1 MKSLHKKRG
10 HKCFRNG
17 VNDCAKRKEALD
29 KVLGSGSTYKYVL
42 DYGKMPTWKYIRDCE
57 KNTSQK
63 LKKPNPKIIK
73 FYNQTEPLKLS
84 LPGLLETDAYSIL

>member
-29 KVLGSGSTYKYVL
+29 KVLGNGGTYKYVL

-57 KNTSQK
+57 KNISQK
-63 LKKPNPKIIK
+63 PTTYTTKIIK
-73 FYNQTEPLKLS
+73 YYDQDKPIKIGRPS
-84 LPGLLETDAYSIL
+84 SLETDVYNIV

>member
-17 VNDCAKRKEALD
+17 ANDCEKRKEALD
-29 KVLGSGSTYKYVL
+29 KVLGNGSTYKYVL

-57 KNTSQK
+57 KNISHKSTTF
-63 LKKPNPKIIK
+63 PTKIIK
-73 FYNQTEPLKLS
+73 YYDQDKDVKKC
-84 LPGLLETDAYSIL
+84 LPGLLETDVYSIV

>member
-29 KVLGSGSTYKYVL
+29 KVLGNGSTYKYVL

-57 KNTSQK
+57 KNLSQK
-63 LKKPNPKIIK
+63 PTTYTTKIIK
-73 FYNQTEPLKLS
+73 YYDQDKPIKKV
-84 LPGLLETDAYSIL
+84 LPRLLEPGVYNIV

>member
-29 KVLGSGSTYKYVL
+29 KVLGNGSTYKYVL
-42 DYGKMPTWKYIRDCE
+42 DYGKMPTWKYIKDCE
-57 KNTSQK
+57 KNISQK
-63 LKKPNPKIIK
+63 PTTYTTKIIK
-73 FYNQTEPLKLS
+73 FYDQDKAPKIS
-84 LPGLLETDAYSIL
+84 LPRLLETRVYNIV

>member
-29 KVLGSGSTYKYVL
+29 KVLGNGSTYKYVL

-63 LKKPNPKIIK
+63 PTVSKPKTIK
-73 FYNQTEPLKLS
+73 FYNQIKPLKIS
-84 LPGLLETDAYSIL
+84 LPILLEPDAYSIL

>member
-29 KVLGSGSTYKYVL
+29 KVLGNGSTYKYVL
-42 DYGKMPTWKYIRDCE
+42 DYGKMPTWKYIRDYE

-63 LKKPNPKIIK
+63 LTISKPKTIK
-73 FYNQTEPLKLS
+73 FYNQIKPLKIS
-84 LPGLLETDAYSIL
+84 LPVLLEPNAYSIV